1 MSELLRKGK
10 IMEEINALL
19 EKYKNFKDAQL
30 HSIQS
35 LSPTSKVLTIVVQD
49 DDGEDLN
56 SVNIEFNNI
65 TNSQI
70 LDNSVL
76 SYMDMG
82 FGISIIKEH
91 GLYGF
96 ALGRGT
102 AMLHVHNAPLYIIA
116 SDINIEEK

>member
-1 MSELLRKGK
+1 MEK
-10 IMEEINALL
+10 INTLL
-19 EKYKNFKDAQL
+19 EKYNNFKDAQIR
-30 HSIQS
+30 SIQQ
-35 LSPTSKVLTIVVQD
+35 LSDSSKVVTLVVQD

-56 SVNIEFNNI
+56 TVKIEFNNV
-65 TNSQI
+65 TNSKI

-91 GLYGF
+91 DLYGF
-96 ALGRGT
+96 ALGKGT
-102 AMLHVHNAPLYIIA
+102 AMLHVLNAPLYIIA